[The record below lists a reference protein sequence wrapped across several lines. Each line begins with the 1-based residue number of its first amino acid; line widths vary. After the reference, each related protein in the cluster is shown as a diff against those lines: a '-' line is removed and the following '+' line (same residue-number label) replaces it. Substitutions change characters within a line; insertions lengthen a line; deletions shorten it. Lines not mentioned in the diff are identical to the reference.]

1 MAPRVIGM
9 LEFHVA
15 LQLKNKSFPNQVLI
29 GLPANHVEG
38 HALLQTDEQYQ
49 NQIKPL
55 AVDPYSRFRISVYL
69 GGALVL
75 G

>member
-9 LEFHVA
+9 LEFYAA
-15 LQLKNKSFPNQVLI
+15 LRLKNKSFPNQVLI

-38 HALLQTDEQYQ
+38 HALLQTDERYQ

-55 AVDPYSRFRISVYL
+55 AVDPFSRFRVSVYL

>member
-9 LEFHVA
+9 LEFYA
-15 LQLKNKSFPNQVLI
+15 ALI

-38 HALLQTDEQYQ
+38 HALQQTDERYQ

-55 AVDPYSRFRISVYL
+55 AVDPFSRFRVSVYL